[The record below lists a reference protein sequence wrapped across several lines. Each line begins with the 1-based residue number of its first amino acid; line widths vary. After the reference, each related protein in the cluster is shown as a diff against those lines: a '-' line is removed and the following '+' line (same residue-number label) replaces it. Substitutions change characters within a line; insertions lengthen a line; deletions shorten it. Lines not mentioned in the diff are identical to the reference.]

1 MKGTFFPA
9 VASLSSRNL
18 ASRDRSFF
26 FSSTTA
32 GASVGTLLTGT
43 LGKKSL
49 ITSRI
54 SDRFVFSF
62 YNLLRFFS
70 GFLGSYLNES
80 FGWPSVFYMIG
91 FLALLW
97 TAVLR

>member
-49 ITSRI
+49 IT
-54 SDRFVFSF
+54 
-62 YNLLRFFS
+62 
-70 GFLGSYLNES
+70 
-80 FGWPSVFYMIG
+80 
-91 FLALLW
+91 ALIKEN
-97 TAVLR
+97 

>member
-49 ITSRI
+49 ITALI
-54 SDRFVFSF
+54 KYGFI
-62 YNLLRFFS
+62 YN
-70 GFLGSYLNES
+70 
-80 FGWPSVFYMIG
+80 IHDI
-91 FLALLW
+91 
-97 TAVLR
+97 T

>member
-43 LGKKSL
+43 LGNKSL
-49 ITSRI
+49 ITVLI
-54 SDRFVFSF
+54 KDSF
-62 YNLLRFFS
+62 TYT
-70 GFLGSYLNES
+70 YD
-80 FGWPSVFYMIG
+80 V
-91 FLALLW
+91 
-97 TAVLR
+97 T

>member
-1 MKGTFFPA
+1 MIFFYFHTFELLWKMKGTFFPA

-49 ITSRI
+49 IAALI
-54 SDRFVFSF
+54 KD
-62 YNLLRFFS
+62 
-70 GFLGSYLNES
+70 GFIY
-80 FGWPSVFYMIG
+80 I
-91 FLALLW
+91 
-97 TAVLR
+97 

>member
-49 ITSRI
+49 ITASI
-54 SDRFVFSF
+54 KD
-62 YNLLRFFS
+62 
-70 GFLGSYLNES
+70 G
-80 FGWPSVFYMIG
+80 
-91 FLALLW
+91 
-97 TAVLR
+97 

>member
-49 ITSRI
+49 ITALI
-54 SDRFVFSF
+54 KDSF
-62 YNLLRFFS
+62 INII
-70 GFLGSYLNES
+70 
-80 FGWPSVFYMIG
+80 YM
-91 FLALLW
+91 
-97 TAVLR
+97 T

>member
-49 ITSRI
+49 IAVCCLPNRY
-54 SDRFVFSF
+54 
-62 YNLLRFFS
+62 YNI
-70 GFLGSYLNES
+70 YD
-80 FGWPSVFYMIG
+80 I
-91 FLALLW
+91 
-97 TAVLR
+97 T

>member
-43 LGKKSL
+43 LGNKSL
-49 ITSRI
+49 ITVLI
-54 SDRFVFSF
+54 KDSF
-62 YNLLRFFS
+62 THIH
-70 GFLGSYLNES
+70 
-80 FGWPSVFYMIG
+80 M
-91 FLALLW
+91 
-97 TAVLR
+97 T